1 MTFLSKI
8 RLGSKLR
15 LATIGMLAALVSIVA
30 VSLITM
36 GRIRSAEQSAQMQ
49 EQRTSMAQDMHTRVV
64 TSVMHVGSL
73 LVHEQGFGEREC
85 FADETSQ
92 PLPQGIIPAL
102 HMSGF
107 LSQSAVLLFWND
119 CLISLPK
126 IRVAVSSTVSW
137 WNGLP

>member
-73 LVHEQGFGEREC
+73 LVHEQGFGSDGGRKTRSCQACHENR
-85 FADETSQ
+85 
-92 PLPQGIIPAL
+92 PLTRL
-102 HMSGF
+102 
-107 LSQSAVLLFWND
+107 
-119 CLISLPK
+119 
-126 IRVAVSSTVSW
+126 
-137 WNGLP
+137 